1 MQEQASNLMADEA
14 GKRTPKRPLSFDEA
28 ACVRR
33 CQDGDA
39 AAFGELVKRYQDRI
53 YNVMYRMAGRDDAEE
68 LAQEAFLKAFE
79 NIGRFRGKSRFYTWL
94 YRIAANLALSKRRR
108 GRKVRFLSM
117 TGNDDESDQS
127 FQDTITADL
136 ARRRTPAPDAAA
148 LESERAEQITTALG
162 ELDEEFRLPVILR
175 DMDDLDYAEIAD
187 VLDVPVGTV
196 KSRIHRGRTM
206 LKDKLAGL
214 IGG

>member
-1 MQEQASNLMADEA
+1 
-14 GKRTPKRPLSFDEA
+14 
-28 ACVRR
+28 
-33 CQDGDA
+33 
-39 AAFGELVKRYQDRI
+39 
-53 YNVMYRMAGRDDAEE
+53 MAGRDDAEE

-127 FQDTITADL
+127 FQDTVTADL
-136 ARRRTPAPDAAA
+136 ARQRTPAPDAAT
-148 LESERAEQITTALG
+148 LDRERAEQIAQALDD
-162 ELDEEFRLPVILR
+162 LDEEFRLPVILR

-206 LKDKLAGL
+206 LKDKLAAL

>member
-1 MQEQASNLMADEA
+1 MADEA
-14 GKRTPKRPLSFDEA
+14 GNRMPKRALSFDEA

-33 CQDGDA
+33 CQDGDT
-39 AAFGELVKRYQDRI
+39 AAFGELVQRYQDRI
-53 YNVMYRMAGRDDAEE
+53 YNVMCRMAGRDDAEE

-127 FQDTITADL
+127 FQDTVTADL
-136 ARRRTPAPDAAA
+136 ARQRTPAPDAAT
-148 LESERAEQITTALG
+148 LDRERAEQIAQALDD
-162 ELDEEFRLPVILR
+162 LDEEFRLPVILR

-206 LKDKLAGL
+206 LKDKLAAL